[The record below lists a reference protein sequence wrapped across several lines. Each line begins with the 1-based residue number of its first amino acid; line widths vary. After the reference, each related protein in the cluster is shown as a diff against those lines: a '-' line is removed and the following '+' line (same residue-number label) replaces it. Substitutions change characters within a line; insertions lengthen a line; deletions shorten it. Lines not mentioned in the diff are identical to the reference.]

1 MSPTYILLFLHSFIS
16 FTDSDSTN
24 DLKELN
30 WISIVIVVVCLVIL
44 ILLIVGI
51 YFFIKKRKYFCG
63 QPHCRSDSD
72 LYFW

>member
-30 WISIVIVVVCLVIL
+30 WINIVIGVGVSLVVLIIVIV
-44 ILLIVGI
+44 GI
-51 YFFIKKRKYFCG
+51 NFFIKKRRYCNG
-63 QPHCRSDSD
+63 QPHFSAVLS
-72 LYFW
+72 F